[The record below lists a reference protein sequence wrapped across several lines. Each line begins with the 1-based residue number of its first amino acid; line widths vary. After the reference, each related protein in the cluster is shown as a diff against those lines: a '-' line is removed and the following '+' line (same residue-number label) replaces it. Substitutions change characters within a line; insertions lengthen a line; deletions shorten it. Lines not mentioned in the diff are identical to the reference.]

1 MAADAF
7 ASGEELGIGGFIEF
21 PGSSPIWFS
30 ERYNLSDFKHL
41 DLPLHRDA
49 QRDISCWETLA
60 QVGLMLLFA
69 HFCPGGRMRLTLP
82 SFSDNTGT
90 EAVCAKLLTTKS
102 PLCFFAQLVAMVS
115 TRLGIRLDVRH
126 ISGERNEAADLLSR
140 WDEKAPLGE
149 RWSTIR
155 PQVNWQCA
163 ELVHGFSFL
172 CYCWGVILLIIT
184 AFSIDILSFRVHWD
198 VDTASP
204 GVDGYVADVLI
215 GLYVA
220 IEYFQD
226 FSAEHYFVELVMI
239 MPFMMWTES
248 RELRAVV
255 RDKDEP
261 KDVYITKHG
270 DKYHKVGCVH
280 VRDKA
285 TTTKYS
291 ACSKCFKMQYTGAA
305 RHMRCPKFVCYICQN
320 CDLPFVHTARRS
332 PEVFRKSC
340 MVAERFALQGP
351 SVVIGPRL
359 LGIGLFHCIRAL
371 FAFLSC
377 SSICLWSPEAALCCA
392 LRQSFFVSPPGVG
405 AEPESVFCGGLGAG
419 RLSTVSAG
427 APGEQYFLSACAP
440 GELYLISACAPGE
453 RFSLSACA
461 PGERFAVSA
470 CAPGERYFL
479 GAFGG
484 GAKQGKGGWEAAAQ
498 AGMPQAA
505 AGAQLSADDVD
516 RLVKQRL
523 EQAFHG
529 VIRKLVDTTERA
541 AQAAEASA
549 STNRLESLTKSLKVE
564 FWKPASREE
573 ELKSWKEWAFQF
585 TNWLVANDPSYE
597 ADLAGIDLEK
607 EIDHALLPSE
617 QEARSQRLFGV
628 LCCAERKAP
637 ASREAGGRNEIPTF
651 PMDVTDNDGQW
662 TLESGLAGAEE
673 SPEDWVIVPEVAR
686 VLAVQAQSE
695 IVIDSGAHIS
705 VAPLQLAG
713 LGTSTRRSG
722 VIMQDAQGN
731 RIPEMQSRILD
742 LEVATCDNQVVTIRE
757 KFCVAPIENV
767 ILSLG
772 RLLRNTLTIM
782 AMVASISLS
791 EPVRAEDRRS
801 TSSPSSRAL
810 WNDGDWAWLAVF
822 VRVEEAKRPPQEG
835 DVWMQVLTAPVTE
848 LDGGPSK
855 LVELDPELEGRRD
868 TAMVLHV
875 EELPKDLLSNPR
887 DIFKEVALEGRPVQG
902 DEPESG
908 EEELEGVRLSADTCS
923 DVHNDLWL
931 LHKFVEDVLSMT
943 MLRPHEELL
952 NAGTLVQ
959 YEGGS
964 QGSVMFI
971 SHQWAGSDHPDPFFE
986 QFKILQEALRK
997 MMSNASGVSAN
1008 ILVEMM
1014 YAQDTKGVTAKELTS
1029 QPLFLW
1035 YDYFSCPQIEA
1046 QMGKTREQA
1055 ISSIAAYVEKCQY
1068 FVVLC
1073 PHVRHAEN
1081 EVMLA
1086 NKLNYFL
1093 LQEDFCNYRIL
1104 LNLQRLQLRGL
1115 SATPKEDS
1123 GYQNGFLSIQAPDSA
1138 GWPPLC
1144 YAALDGSPMLVASLL
1159 EQRAEVNSCST
1170 KFDKLFNFPPRM
1182 SALSICVALMNN
1194 DACRVLIEAKADLHA
1209 EDDLKHNATHWAA
1222 LAGNAE
1228 GLQWAL
1234 SSASETLAGD
1244 FIWKTHDLMRVR
1256 GFLAFGS
1263 ACMAGSVEATSFL
1276 RAYTPQAEIAGSL
1289 HVVTQLIDAKADM
1302 DFRLQTPLLSPLGL
1316 LFACMGL
1323 RHRWRASTLSTY
1335 AYHHENATPLMCSII
1350 TSSFETAAA
1359 LVAAGA
1365 RTDLRNSRGC
1375 SAADLALEMGAPDF
1389 VREKMV
1395 AACFVPEQL
1404 ITKSS
1409 ELINVQTSTWKSGRR
1424 SRLKESATALLGA
1437 LPKWQN
1443 FDIPLTI
1450 PEICRDENYYW
1461 FKIDEYSTAEISG
1474 VEGKAFFCS
1483 YCDCGKTV
1491 SAYGGLRVS
1500 PDFAVSYATWGKAKQ
1515 LSWDRAYDKDKELFY
1530 NVTNPKEELL
1540 GDVFELALGMLTL
1553 AMRHPEKFDNL
1564 GTFHDMN
1571 ACIQGLE
1578 CSVYRNCASESIE
1591 LMSADSPRKRS
1602 PPRRIA
1608 EIERSTSQTP
1618 GEEGKQLHKWKWL
1631 EKSFDSHK
1639 KAKKYAV
1646 EHHLEALPPISDAGF
1661 FNPITGELLGSEAL
1675 LGPGAAREKLVA
1687 TYVFHG
1693 LRNGFTYYL
1702 YNDPL
1707 GELLASRDEE
1717 DGTPKKV
1724 PCESIRITY
1733 EDTDMRFNRGSQR
1746 ASRSPSVFAVGDV
1759 FESVLLRDSEF
1770 PSLGLG
1776 DYLREQRVLVDEL
1789 QQNPNMTRAIQ
1800 LEAVEAIEKAMNV
1813 TEQSPD
1819 ISVMVPRHDID
1830 DEILRVLKQAAAAA
1844 AAVVAATAAAAA
1856 AAVDTGAAGDYIN
1869 DDAGGGGGGNDEIDD
1884 AQIDMG
1890 DEVCTRLMLQK
1901 VRNALAPEG
1910 QIN

>member
-1081 EVMLA
+1081 EALTKKSWESRGWCRLERAAEGLRLQGKTGLSIEVHSGSYQALGPHWDWLRIPVGEGQFRKDEDRSKLAEVLCVMLA

-1115 SATPKEDS
+1115 SATPKEDFVPGFVS
-1123 GYQNGFLSIQAPDSA
+1123 NTKDPAVLTVERFMYQNGFLSIQAPDSA

-1228 GLQWAL
+1228 GL
-1234 SSASETLAGD
+1234 
-1244 FIWKTHDLMRVR
+1244 
-1256 GFLAFGS
+1256 
-1263 ACMAGSVEATSFL
+1263 
-1276 RAYTPQAEIAGSL
+1276 
-1289 HVVTQLIDAKADM
+1289 
-1302 DFRLQTPLLSPLGL
+1302 
-1316 LFACMGL
+1316 
-1323 RHRWRASTLSTY
+1323 
-1335 AYHHENATPLMCSII
+1335 
-1350 TSSFETAAA
+1350 
-1359 LVAAGA
+1359 
-1365 RTDLRNSRGC
+1365 
-1375 SAADLALEMGAPDF
+1375 
-1389 VREKMV
+1389 
-1395 AACFVPEQL
+1395 
-1404 ITKSS
+1404 
-1409 ELINVQTSTWKSGRR
+1409 
-1424 SRLKESATALLGA
+1424 
-1437 LPKWQN
+1437 
-1443 FDIPLTI
+1443 
-1450 PEICRDENYYW
+1450 
-1461 FKIDEYSTAEISG
+1461 
-1474 VEGKAFFCS
+1474 
-1483 YCDCGKTV
+1483 
-1491 SAYGGLRVS
+1491 
-1500 PDFAVSYATWGKAKQ
+1500 
-1515 LSWDRAYDKDKELFY
+1515 
-1530 NVTNPKEELL
+1530 
-1540 GDVFELALGMLTL
+1540 
-1553 AMRHPEKFDNL
+1553 
-1564 GTFHDMN
+1564 
-1571 ACIQGLE
+1571 
-1578 CSVYRNCASESIE
+1578 
-1591 LMSADSPRKRS
+1591 
-1602 PPRRIA
+1602 
-1608 EIERSTSQTP
+1608 
-1618 GEEGKQLHKWKWL
+1618 
-1631 EKSFDSHK
+1631 
-1639 KAKKYAV
+1639 
-1646 EHHLEALPPISDAGF
+1646 
-1661 FNPITGELLGSEAL
+1661 
-1675 LGPGAAREKLVA
+1675 
-1687 TYVFHG
+1687 
-1693 LRNGFTYYL
+1693 
-1702 YNDPL
+1702 
-1707 GELLASRDEE
+1707 
-1717 DGTPKKV
+1717 
-1724 PCESIRITY
+1724 
-1733 EDTDMRFNRGSQR
+1733 
-1746 ASRSPSVFAVGDV
+1746 
-1759 FESVLLRDSEF
+1759 
-1770 PSLGLG
+1770 
-1776 DYLREQRVLVDEL
+1776 
-1789 QQNPNMTRAIQ
+1789 
-1800 LEAVEAIEKAMNV
+1800 
-1813 TEQSPD
+1813 
-1819 ISVMVPRHDID
+1819 
-1830 DEILRVLKQAAAAA
+1830 
-1844 AAVVAATAAAAA
+1844 
-1856 AAVDTGAAGDYIN
+1856 
-1869 DDAGGGGGGNDEIDD
+1869 
-1884 AQIDMG
+1884 
-1890 DEVCTRLMLQK
+1890 
-1901 VRNALAPEG
+1901 
-1910 QIN
+1910 